1 MIMYAA
7 CAMSCQTGFDAIY
20 RWINLCAGR
29 THTQVA
35 DRPRSIKAIEKNG
48 NNINNSKYSHIS
60 RGKISENCSK
70 AIAFS
75 F

>member
-1 MIMYAA
+1 MQPVQCLAKLVLMQYIDGLTYVLVEHI
-7 CAMSCQTGFDAIY
+7 G
-20 RWINLCAGR
+20 
-29 THTQVA
+29 TQVA

-48 NNINNSKYSHIS
+48 NNINNSIYSHIS